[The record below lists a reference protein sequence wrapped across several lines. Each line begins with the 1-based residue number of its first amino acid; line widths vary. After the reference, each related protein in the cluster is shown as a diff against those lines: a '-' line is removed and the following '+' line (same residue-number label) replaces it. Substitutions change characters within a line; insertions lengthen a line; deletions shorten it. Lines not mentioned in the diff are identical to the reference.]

1 MDNRINEIRRS
12 MTLLREEMMRTEE
25 IMRDQIKRD
34 LDCAEAALRLLKM
47 RTEMAVLVADW
58 RAAGGSERLPTVRE
72 RLTANSRSPKPRP
85 TGHR

>member
-12 MTLLREEMMRTEE
+12 MTLLREEMMRVEE
-25 IMRDQIKRD
+25 TMRDQIKRE

-47 RTEMAVLVADW
+47 RTELAALVLEW

-72 RLTANSRSPKPRP
+72 RLSANSRSPRP
-85 TGHR
+85 KSSASG

>member
-12 MTLLREEMMRTEE
+12 MTLLREEMTRVEA

-34 LDCAEAALRLLKM
+34 LDCSEAALRLLTM
-47 RTEMAVLVADW
+47 RTEMAVLIADW

-72 RLTANSRSPKPRP
+72 RLTANSRSPKPKT
-85 TGHR
+85 TGS